1 MKQEKGFSLLEVMLA
16 IALLG
21 VVAIAFLGA
30 LATGSRAIF
39 IADERAT
46 AESLARTEMEYV
58 RSQEYSV
65 APWAYE
71 LPLHTPSNPPPDP
84 PSWWDTNTPA
94 LPEGYDGYTV
104 NVITRR
110 LDPKG
115 DGFDSDDGLQEITVV
130 VYPYDAEDP
139 DDWVVKLVNYRSM
152 R

>member
-1 MKQEKGFSLLEVMLA
+1 MKQEKGFSLIEVMLA
-16 IALLG
+16 IALMG

-30 LATGSRAIF
+30 LATGSKAIF

-58 RSQEYSV
+58 RSQEYSA

-71 LPLHTPSNPPPDP
+71 LPSGTPPADP
-84 PSWWDTNTPA
+84 PTWWDPGNPHA

-104 NVITRR
+104 NVSTER

-115 DGFDSDDGLQEITVV
+115 DGFDSDDGLQKIIVV

-139 DDWVVKLVNYRSM
+139 DDWVVKLVNYRSL

>member
-1 MKQEKGFSLLEVMLA
+1 MKQEKGFSLIEVALA

-21 VVAIAFLGA
+21 IVAIAFLGA
-30 LATGSRAIF
+30 LATGSKAIF
-39 IADERAT
+39 LADERAT

-58 RSQEYSV
+58 MNQEYSA

-84 PSWWDTNTPA
+84 PSWWVTNTPA
-94 LPEGYDGYTV
+94 LPEGYDNYTV
-104 NVITRR
+104 NVSTER

-115 DGFDSDDGLQEITVV
+115 DGFDSDDGLQKIIVS
-130 VYPYDAEDP
+130 
-139 DDWVVKLVNYRSM
+139 VKHLGKPEAIVILVNYRSL